1 MATGKA
7 MCTAFT
13 TALPLALFQVD
24 YDISRSPKKGRVKHL
39 PL

>member
-13 TALPLALFQVD
+13 TALPLARFQVD
-24 YDISRSPKKGRVKHL
+24 YDISRSPKEGRVKHL